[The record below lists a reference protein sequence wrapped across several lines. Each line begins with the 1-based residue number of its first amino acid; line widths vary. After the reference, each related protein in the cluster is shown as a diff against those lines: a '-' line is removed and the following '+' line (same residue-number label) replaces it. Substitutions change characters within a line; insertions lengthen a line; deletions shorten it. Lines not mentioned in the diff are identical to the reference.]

1 MKKMDDSV
9 RFLKNVW
16 ALTRSYWQSEE
27 KKKAYLLLFAIVA
40 LTLGVVFMLVQLNQW
55 YNIFYSALQNYE
67 KDKIFAELFHF
78 SWLAFIYIILAVY
91 AFYLQQI
98 LIINW
103 RRWLTNQYIDEWLEH
118 KTYYRLQM
126 FGTATDNPDQ
136 RISEDVRMFV
146 EYTLRFGIGILKAF
160 TTFASFVVILYN
172 LSGPLQF
179 KVAGMDIHI
188 PGYLVWTALLYS
200 IAGTWLTYK
209 VGNKLVGLNFVQQK
223 YEADFRFAMMRMREN
238 AESVAFYS
246 GEGHE
251 GSVFKKRF
259 TLLLDNFWNIIKKQ
273 KQLTWLNSWYSQI
286 AIIFPLVVAMPRY
299 LAKEITLG
307 GLMQISS
314 AFGRVQESLSYFVDM
329 YSSIA
334 EWQAVVERLTGF
346 GLHMQQVK
354 QENAQK
360 DLDRKVSPSE
370 DIIAREMDVDLP
382 DGSSVLKQVSF
393 TLEPGTNVLIKGV
406 SGSGKSTLLRTMLGL
421 QEPMAGKIV
430 LGEGMRRNE
439 IGYLPQ
445 QTFVQRDF
453 PASVREVVLSGC
465 QGRCGLRPFYNREEK
480 GIADKAMA
488 QMEITSLADACY
500 RDLSGG
506 QQQRVLLARALCASD
521 KMLVLDEPVSGLDP
535 KMAEAMYRLVARIN
549 KEMGI
554 TIVMISHDVREAIPY
569 ATHILHMDRD
579 FFFGTAEE
587 YRQSK
592 RGKLFLS

>member
-1 MKKMDDSV
+1 MYLYYFGRV
-9 RFLKNVW
+9 RFLP
-16 ALTRSYWQSEE
+16 
-27 KKKAYLLLFAIVA
+27 
-40 LTLGVVFMLVQLNQW
+40 
-55 YNIFYSALQNYE
+55 
-67 KDKIFAELFHF
+67 
-78 SWLAFIYIILAVY
+78 AV
-91 AFYLQQI
+91 

-103 RRWLTNQYIDEWLEH
+103 RRWLTNRYIDEWLEH

-136 RISEDVRMFV
+136 RISEDVRLFV

-179 KVAGMDIHI
+179 KLAGMDIHI

-200 IAGTWLTYK
+200 IIGTWLTYK
-209 VGNKLVGLNFVQQK
+209 VGNRLVGLNFVQQK

-360 DLDRKVSPSE
+360 DLDRKISASE
-370 DIIAREMDVDLP
+370 DIIAREMDVKTGFLYAGTRNQCADQRGVRQREKHPAAGAGRYLALCQGNAGNSRRRQDHVYSPASLPAFGNVKGIPVISRHKDP
-382 DGSSVLKQVSF
+382 DG
-393 TLEPGTNVLIKGV
+393 
-406 SGSGKSTLLRTMLGL
+406 
-421 QEPMAGKIV
+421 
-430 LGEGMRRNE
+430 
-439 IGYLPQ
+439 
-445 QTFVQRDF
+445 
-453 PASVREVVLSGC
+453 
-465 QGRCGLRPFYNREEK
+465 
-480 GIADKAMA
+480 
-488 QMEITSLADACY
+488 
-500 RDLSGG
+500 
-506 QQQRVLLARALCASD
+506 
-521 KMLVLDEPVSGLDP
+521 
-535 KMAEAMYRLVARIN
+535 
-549 KEMGI
+549 
-554 TIVMISHDVREAIPY
+554 
-569 ATHILHMDRD
+569 
-579 FFFGTAEE
+579 
-587 YRQSK
+587 
-592 RGKLFLS
+592 

>member
-9 RFLKNVW
+9 RFVKNVW
-16 ALTRSYWQSEE
+16 ALTKSYWQSEE
-27 KKKAYLLLFAIVA
+27 KKKAYLLLLAIIA

-67 KDKIFAELFHF
+67 KEKIFSELFHF

-91 AFYLQQI
+91 AFYLQQV

-103 RRWLTNQYIDEWLEH
+103 RRWLTNEYIDEWLNH

-126 FGTATDNPDQ
+126 FGTSTDNPDQ

-160 TTFASFVVILYN
+160 TTFASFVLILYN

-179 KVAGMDIHI
+179 KLFGMDIHI

-200 IAGTWLTYK
+200 MLGTWLTYK

-259 TLLLDNFWNIIKKQ
+259 SLLLNNFWSIIKKQ

-314 AFGRVQESLSYFVDM
+314 AFGRVQESLSYFVEM

-346 GLHMQQVK
+346 GLHMEQVK
-354 QENAQK
+354 QESAQQ
-360 DLDRKVSPSE
+360 DLQRQPGATDAITATDMSVT
-370 DIIAREMDVDLP
+370 LP
-382 DGSSVLKQVSF
+382 DESAVLQNVSF

-406 SGSGKSTLLRTMLGL
+406 SGSGKSTLLRALAGIWPYVKGTLEIPAEDKLMFIPQRPYLPLGTL
-421 QEPMAGKIV
+421 KESLLYPGTESRTDEELKQLMEDCC
-430 LGEGMRRNE
+430 
-439 IGYLPQ
+439 IGYLY
-445 QTFVQRDF
+445 DKLYME
-453 PASVREVVLSGC
+453 ADWSHVLSVG
-465 QGRCGLRPFYNREEK
+465 E
-480 GIADKAMA
+480 
-488 QMEITSLADACY
+488 
-500 RDLSGG
+500 
-506 QQQRVLLARALCASD
+506 QQRLAFVRALIY
-521 KMLVLDEPVSGLDP
+521 KPVWLFLDEASSALDEETEAKVYTLLMEEAPQTTLVSVGHRSTL
-535 KMAEAMYRLVARIN
+535 N
-549 KEMGI
+549 KYHEK
-554 TIVMISHDVREAIPY
+554 V
-569 ATHILHMDRD
+569 
-579 FFFGTAEE
+579 
-587 YRQSK
+587 
-592 RGKLFLS
+592 LFLDKETHSLYWQDRADL

>member
-9 RFLKNVW
+9 RFVKNVW
-16 ALTRSYWQSEE
+16 TLTRSYWQSEE
-27 KKKAYLLLFAIVA
+27 KKKAYLLLLAIIA

-67 KDKIFAELFHF
+67 KEKIFSELFHF

-91 AFYLQQI
+91 AFYLQQV

-103 RRWLTNQYIDEWLEH
+103 RRWLTNEYIDEWLNH

-160 TTFASFVVILYN
+160 TTFASFVLILYN

-179 KVAGMDIHI
+179 KLAGMDIHI

-200 IAGTWLTYK
+200 IIGTWLTYK

-259 TLLLDNFWNIIKKQ
+259 SLLLNNFWNIIKKQ

-354 QENAQK
+354 QENAQQ
-360 DLDRKVSPSE
+360 DLQRRPGATDAITATDMYVT
-370 DIIAREMDVDLP
+370 LP
-382 DGSSVLKQVSF
+382 DESAVLQNVSF

-406 SGSGKSTLLRTMLGL
+406 SGSGKSTLLRALAGIWPYVKGTLEIPAEDKLMFIPQRPYLPLGTL
-421 QEPMAGKIV
+421 KESLLYPGTETRTDEELRQLMEDCC
-430 LGEGMRRNE
+430 
-439 IGYLPQ
+439 IGYLYEKLYLEADWSHVLSVGEQQRLAFVRALIYKPVWLFLDEASSALDEETEAKVYTLLMEEAQ
-445 QTFVQRDF
+445 QTTLV
-453 PASVREVVLSGC
+453 SVGHRSTLNKYHESVLYLDKETHSLYW
-465 QGRCGLRPFYNREEK
+465 QEN
-480 GIADKAMA
+480 AD
-488 QMEITSLADACY
+488 L
-500 RDLSGG
+500 
-506 QQQRVLLARALCASD
+506 
-521 KMLVLDEPVSGLDP
+521 
-535 KMAEAMYRLVARIN
+535 
-549 KEMGI
+549 
-554 TIVMISHDVREAIPY
+554 
-569 ATHILHMDRD
+569 
-579 FFFGTAEE
+579 
-587 YRQSK
+587 
-592 RGKLFLS
+592 